1 MDRAVFYEYIIV
13 LLSVF
18 ALTAVLLRLIIPV
31 LKSHKLGQPIKDIGP
46 RWHKSKEG
54 TPVMGGIGFIMA
66 TLIVLLIISIVSL
79 IRGTIAELVPLALG
93 LGLAV
98 ANGMIGFFDDYCKLL
113 KKQNEGLKAYQKY
126 LLQLV
131 VAAVYLLFM
140 SITGNLS
147 TEFFIPFVKKTLT
160 IDLFMEKL
168 TWVNN
173 EYLIKVFHYAFKI
186 FYYAIALLLITGI
199 VNSVNLTDGI
209 DGLAASVTAVV
220 GGFFAV
226 RAFYI
231 GRTNHAAGRSLSLL
245 SSSVIGGTLGFL
257 VYNWHPARVFMGDTG
272 SLYLGG
278 AVVGAAFMLNCPLVI
293 LVAGFVYVFEA
304 ISVILQVGVFKLSGR
319 KKRLFKMAP
328 FHHHLEKC
336 GWKEVTIVCVFTLL
350 TVGFCVAAWFSI

>member
-1 MDRAVFYEYIIV
+1 MDRAVFYEFIIV

-18 ALTAVLLRLIIPV
+18 ALTAFLLRLIIPV

-54 TPVMGGIGFIMA
+54 TPVMGGIGFILA
-66 TLIVLLIISIVSL
+66 TLIVLLIISIVSWV
-79 IRGTIAELVPLALG
+79 RGTVAELVPLALA

-147 TEFFIPFVKKTLT
+147 TELFIPFVKKTIVL
-160 IDLFMEKL
+160 DG
-168 TWVNN
+168 
-173 EYLIKVFHYAFKI
+173 YLKI
-186 FYYAIALLLITGI
+186 LYYAIALLLITGI

-226 RAFYI
+226 LAFYI
-231 GRTNHAAGRSLSLL
+231 SRTNHAAGRSLSLL
-245 SSSVIGGTLGFL
+245 SSSVVGGTLGFL
-257 VYNWHPARVFMGDTG
+257 VYNWNPARVFMGDTG

-278 AVVGAAFMLNCPLVI
+278 AVVGAAFMLNRPLVI
-293 LVAGFVYVFEA
+293 LIVGFVYVFEA

>member
-131 VAAVYLLFM
+131 VAVVYLLFM

-147 TEFFIPFVKKTLT
+147 TELFIPFLKKTIVL
-160 IDLFMEKL
+160 DG
-168 TWVNN
+168 
-173 EYLIKVFHYAFKI
+173 YLKI
-186 FYYAIALLLITGI
+186 AYYAIALLLITGI

>member
-131 VAAVYLLFM
+131 VAVVYLLFM

-147 TEFFIPFVKKTLT
+147 TELFIPFLKKTIVL
-160 IDLFMEKL
+160 DG
-168 TWVNN
+168 
-173 EYLIKVFHYAFKI
+173 YLKI
-186 FYYAIALLLITGI
+186 AYYAIALLLITGI

-220 GGFFAV
+220 GGFFSV
-226 RAFYI
+226 LAFYI
-231 GRTNHAAGRSLSLL
+231 SRSNHVAGRSLSLL

-257 VYNWHPARVFMGDTG
+257 VYNWNPARVFMGDTG

-278 AVVGAAFMLNCPLVI
+278 AVVGAAFMLNRPLVI

>member
-1 MDRAVFYEYIIV
+1 MDRAVFYEFIIV

-18 ALTAVLLRLIIPV
+18 ALTAFLLRLIIPV

-54 TPVMGGIGFIMA
+54 TPVMGGIGFILA
-66 TLIVLLIISIVSL
+66 TLIVLLIISIVSW
-79 IRGTIAELVPLALG
+79 IRGTVAELVPLALA

-147 TEFFIPFVKKTLT
+147 TELFIPFVKKTIVL
-160 IDLFMEKL
+160 DG
-168 TWVNN
+168 
-173 EYLIKVFHYAFKI
+173 YLKI
-186 FYYAIALLLITGI
+186 LYYAIALLLITGI

-226 RAFYI
+226 LAFYI
-231 GRTNHAAGRSLSLL
+231 SRTNHAAGRSLSLL
-245 SSSVIGGTLGFL
+245 SSSVVGGTLGFL
-257 VYNWHPARVFMGDTG
+257 VYNWNPARVFMGDTG

-278 AVVGAAFMLNCPLVI
+278 AVVGAAFMLNRPLVI
-293 LVAGFVYVFEA
+293 LIVGFVYVFEA

>member
-1 MDRAVFYEYIIV
+1 MDRAVFYEFIIV

-18 ALTAVLLRLIIPV
+18 ALTAFLLRLIIPV

-54 TPVMGGIGFIMA
+54 TPVMGGIGFILA
-66 TLIVLLIISIVSL
+66 TLIVLLIISIVSWV
-79 IRGTIAELVPLALG
+79 RGTVAELVPLALA

-147 TEFFIPFVKKTLT
+147 TELFIPFVKKTIVL
-160 IDLFMEKL
+160 DG
-168 TWVNN
+168 
-173 EYLIKVFHYAFKI
+173 YLKI
-186 FYYAIALLLITGI
+186 LYYAIALLLITGI

-226 RAFYI
+226 LAFYI
-231 GRTNHAAGRSLSLL
+231 SRTNHAAGRSLSLL
-245 SSSVIGGTLGFL
+245 SSSVVGGTLGFL
-257 VYNWHPARVFMGDTG
+257 VYNWNPARVFMGDTG

-278 AVVGAAFMLNCPLVI
+278 VVVGAAFMLNRPLVI
-293 LVAGFVYVFEA
+293 LIAGFVYVFEA